1 MTIQIPEV
9 KPSLMWFP
17 CWVLWVLRSTG
28 SARKTTSKLCNRLR
42 WVSWRC
48 SAMQLAL
55 AAVYFIL
62 PADGVIP
69 PAASDLLTD
78 GSTVFQLSPGETNK
92 YDFLLGENISE
103 IFGER
108 WWVMVVMASWSRLL
122 TPANSHLQ
130 PIKAERNLVLQGAK
144 TTAFN
149 QQWASYATWSF
160 CYQMGINILS
170 VSLIS

>member
-1 MTIQIPEV
+1 
-9 KPSLMWFP
+9 
-17 CWVLWVLRSTG
+17 
-28 SARKTTSKLCNRLR
+28 
-42 WVSWRC
+42 
-48 SAMQLAL
+48 MQLAL

-149 QQWASYATWSF
+149 QQWVSYTTGLKLF
-160 CYQMGINILS
+160 LS
-170 VSLIS
+170 NEH

>member
-1 MTIQIPEV
+1 
-9 KPSLMWFP
+9 
-17 CWVLWVLRSTG
+17 
-28 SARKTTSKLCNRLR
+28 
-42 WVSWRC
+42 
-48 SAMQLAL
+48 MQLAL

-130 PIKAERNLVLQGAK
+130 PIKAERNLVLQGVK

-149 QQWASYATWSF
+149 QQWVSYTDLKLFLSNGHKYPF
-160 CYQMGINILS
+160 NVINVQDKVVSS
-170 VSLIS
+170 VITIFDMNPSQQKL